1 MTATNTVWKI
11 VDESTGLFW
20 NGYKSECNDK
30 IGTRFTRRSSLDDTI
45 AAILRKYKGT
55 FPPTWQVQKI
65 QLIEHVENTMDA
77 KSTRIDALID
87 ENFPEVLSKRGCS
100 SHVPTGARLFRKL
113 RQENW
118 FDVWPYIGLR
128 RPQYRSSWPKFS
140 ENMRNLS
147 IHVRSEVKAFPNGW
161 VMFASK
167 DTMMAAKLAD
177 MMDHVFDI
185 NDLREDFAKRIKAKL
200 EDV

>member
-1 MTATNTVWKI
+1 
-11 VDESTGLFW
+11 
-20 NGYKSECNDK
+20 
-30 IGTRFTRRSSLDDTI
+30 
-45 AAILRKYKGT
+45 
-55 FPPTWQVQKI
+55 
-65 QLIEHVENTMDA
+65 
-77 KSTRIDALID
+77 
-87 ENFPEVLSKRGCS
+87 
-100 SHVPTGARLFRKL
+100 
-113 RQENW
+113 
-118 FDVWPYIGLR
+118 
-128 RPQYRSSWPKFS
+128 
-140 ENMRNLS
+140 MRNLS